1 MEASKIKSDLRNISL
16 LIAEDGE
23 DIINIM
29 DRTFKMLVKDINLAR
44 DGEIAYSLFKQHTPD
59 VIITDLR
66 MPNLDGKALINKIRE
81 TNKTV
86 PIIVITAF
94 KDDLSKEEAQMAY
107 AVLEK
112 PINFI
117 KLVHVLDECIQGLNK

>member
-29 DRTFKMLVKDINLAR
+29 DRTFKMLVKEIHLAK
-44 DGEIAYSLFKQHTPD
+44 DGEVAYSLFQQNTPD

-66 MPNLDGKALINKIRE
+66 MPNLDGKALIHKIRQS
-81 TNKTV
+81 NKTV
-86 PIIVITAF
+86 PIIVITAY
-94 KDDLSKEEAQMAY
+94 KDDLSKDELALVS

-117 KLVHVLDECIQGLNK
+117 KLVHLLDESIQGLVK

>member
-1 MEASKIKSDLRNISL
+1 MEASKIKSDLRDISL

-29 DRTFKMLVKDINLAR
+29 DRTFKMLVKDIHLAQ
-44 DGEIAYSLFKQHTPD
+44 DGEIAYSLFTKNSPD

-66 MPNLDGKALINKIRE
+66 MPNLDGKALIKKIRQM
-81 TNKTV
+81 NATV
-86 PIIVITAF
+86 PIIVISAY
-94 KDDLSKEEAQMAY
+94 KDDLNDEELKMVS

-117 KLVHVLDECIQGLNK
+117 KLVQLLDECIQGLNK

>member
-44 DGEIAYSLFKQHTPD
+44 DGEIAYSLFQKSTPD

-66 MPNLDGKALINKIRE
+66 MPNLDGKALIKKIRE
-81 TNKTV
+81 SNKTV

-94 KDDLSKEEAQMAY
+94 KDDLSKEEVEMVY

-117 KLVHVLDECIQGLNK
+117 KLVHLLDEAIQGLVK